1 MKKSLDEK
9 INEIELRKKGIAE
22 DSDGLRRCLR
32 CGAPLQRREI
42 DHNGEMHLI
51 YVSCDCLEI
60 QNRQRTEIVREDC
73 FMSDILSTYKY
84 DSHPNKGNKANP
96 YLKKFIR
103 KFLKIK
109 KSGVSLYIYSPSD
122 QSRVFNLARISNGL
136 IDHGHTVKHITAPLF
151 SSLRRI
157 PNADYT
163 KLMKK
168 LSSFDAVAFADL
180 DLITTDEKELSFLCG
195 VMSFLVN
202 SNVTLLISSDKHIY
216 DINPET
222 YYGQK
227 IKELIKKRCIVI
239 PIQDDVEEINPQKVA
254 RDELW
259 MFVEEDIKHE
269 K

>member
-1 MKKSLDEK
+1 MKKSLREQ
-9 INEIELRKKGIAE
+9 ISEIELRKSGKYLAE
-22 DSDGLRRCLR
+22 DGLLHCRRCNSE
-32 CGAPLQRREI
+32 LQRRVI
-42 DHNGEMHLI
+42 GRNGIVHLI
-51 YVSCDCLEI
+51 DVPCDCLEI
-60 QNRQRTEIVREDC
+60 QKRQRTEMVREDC

-216 DINPET
+216 DINPES